1 MNIKTV
7 VVGKLLNNTYIITT
21 KENNAVIIDPGM
33 EFDKIEKALDECGAA
48 LKYIIF
54 THGHYDH
61 TASAYDLVEK
71 TGAKLVIGSRDAE
84 MLEDTDLS
92 MSWMFTNH
100 PHSLAADIPVE
111 DGDTLTLDE
120 LTFEFVMTPGHSKGS
135 MVILCDDIMFSG
147 DTVLE
152 QSVGR
157 TDFYGG
163 NEAFM
168 IQSIKRLAA
177 LDKNYKILAGHGP
190 ATTLER
196 EKQQNPYF
204 LQYA

>member
-21 KENNAVIIDPGM
+21 KQNNAVIIDPGM
-33 EFDKIEKALDECGAA
+33 EFDKIEKALDETGAT

-61 TASAYDLVEK
+61 TASAYDLVKK

-100 PHSLAADIPVE
+100 PHRLSADISVE
-111 DGDTLTLDE
+111 DGDKLTLDE

-135 MVILCDDIMFSG
+135 MVILCEDYMFSG

-190 ATTLER
+190 ATTLET
-196 EKQQNPYF
+196 EKHQNPYF

>member
-7 VVGKLLNNTYIITT
+7 VVGKLLNNTYILTT
-21 KENNAVIIDPGM
+21 KQNNAVIIDPGI
-33 EFDKIEKALDECGAA
+33 EFDKIEKALLETGAS

-61 TASAYDLVEK
+61 TASAYDLVSK

-100 PHSLAADIPVE
+100 PHALKADITVD
-111 DGDTLTLDE
+111 DGDKLTLDE

-135 MVILCDDIMFSG
+135 MVILCEDVMFSG

-152 QSVGR
+152 NSVGR

-177 LDKNYKILAGHGP
+177 LSKNYKILAGHGD
-190 ATTLER
+190 ATTLLN
-196 EKQQNPYF
+196 EKKQNPYF

>member
-21 KENNAVIIDPGM
+21 KENNAVIIDPGI
-33 EFDKIEKALDECGAA
+33 EFDKIEKALDESGAS
-48 LKYIIF
+48 LKYLIF

-61 TASAYDLVEK
+61 TASAYDLVKK
-71 TGAKLVIGSRDAE
+71 TGAKLVIAARDAE
-84 MLEDTDLS
+84 MLEDTDKS

-100 PHSLAADIPVE
+100 PHSLKADIEVE
-111 DGDTLTLDE
+111 DGDTLSLDE
-120 LTFEFVMTPGHSKGS
+120 LTFEFLLTPGHSKGS
-135 MVILCDDIMFSG
+135 MVILCEDVMFSG

-152 QSVGR
+152 CSVGR

-168 IQSIKRLAA
+168 IQSVKRLAQ
-177 LDKNYKILAGHGP
+177 LSKNYRILAGHGEE
-190 ATTLER
+190 TTLEK

-204 LQYA
+204 IQYA

>member
-21 KENNAVIIDPGM
+21 KENNAVIIDPGI
-33 EFDKIEKALDECGAA
+33 EFDKIEKALLESGAS

-61 TASAYDLVEK
+61 TASAFDLVEK

-100 PHSLAADIPVE
+100 PHKLKADITVE
-111 DGDTLTLDE
+111 DGDKLTLDE

-135 MVILCDDIMFSG
+135 MVILCEDCMFSG

-152 QSVGR
+152 NSVGR

-168 IQSIKRLAA
+168 IQSIKRIAA
-177 LDKNYKILAGHGP
+177 LDKNYKILAGHGD

-196 EKQQNPYF
+196 EKYQTPYF
-204 LQYA
+204 VQYA

>member
-1 MNIKTV
+1 MV
-7 VVGKLLNNTYIITT
+7 Y
-21 KENNAVIIDPGM
+21 AFSP
-33 EFDKIEKALDECGAA
+33 
-48 LKYIIF
+48 
-54 THGHYDH
+54 
-61 TASAYDLVEK
+61 
-71 TGAKLVIGSRDAE
+71 
-84 MLEDTDLS
+84 
-92 MSWMFTNH
+92 TNH
-100 PHSLAADIPVE
+100 PHILKADIPVE

-135 MVILCDDIMFSG
+135 MVILCEDVMFSG

-168 IQSIKRLAA
+168 IQSIKRIAA
-177 LDKNYKILAGHGP
+177 LSKNYKILAGHGDS
-190 ATTLER
+190 TTLEQ
-196 EKQQNPYF
+196 EKLNNPYF

>member
-21 KENNAVIIDPGM
+21 KQNNAVIIDPGM
-33 EFDKIEKALDECGAA
+33 EFDKIEKALDETGAT

-61 TASAYDLVEK
+61 TASAYDLVKK

-100 PHSLAADIPVE
+100 PHRLSADIPVE
-111 DGDTLTLDE
+111 DGDKLTLDE

-135 MVILCDDIMFSG
+135 MVILCEDYMFSG

-177 LDKNYKILAGHGP
+177 LSKNYKILAGHG
-190 ATTLER
+190 ASTTLEQ

>member
-7 VVGKLLNNTYIITT
+7 VVGKLLNNTYIVTT
-21 KENNAVIIDPGM
+21 KQNNAVIIDPGM
-33 EFDKIEKALDECGAA
+33 EFDKIEKALDESGAN

-71 TGAKLVIGSRDAE
+71 TGAKLVIASRDAE

-100 PHSLAADIPVE
+100 PHILKADIPVE
-111 DGDTLTLDE
+111 DGDTLSLDD

-135 MVILCDDIMFSG
+135 MVILCEDVMFSG

-177 LDKNYKILAGHGP
+177 LDKNYKILAGHGDS
-190 ATTLER
+190 TTLEQ
-196 EKQQNPYF
+196 EKLNNPYF

>member
-33 EFDKIEKALDECGAA
+33 EFDKIEKALDETGAT

-100 PHSLAADIPVE
+100 PHRLAADISVE
-111 DGDTLTLDE
+111 DGDKLTLDE

-135 MVILCDDIMFSG
+135 MVILCDDYMFSG

-177 LDKNYKILAGHGP
+177 LDKNYKILAGHGD
-190 ATTLER
+190 ATTLEN
-196 EKQQNPYF
+196 EKKQNPYF

>member
-33 EFDKIEKALDECGAA
+33 EFDKIEKALLESGAS

-61 TASAYDLVEK
+61 TASAFDLVEK

-100 PHSLAADIPVE
+100 PHKLKADITIEP
-111 DGDTLTLDE
+111 LL
-120 LTFEFVMTPGHSKGS
+120 
-135 MVILCDDIMFSG
+135 
-147 DTVLE
+147 
-152 QSVGR
+152 
-157 TDFYGG
+157 
-163 NEAFM
+163 
-168 IQSIKRLAA
+168 
-177 LDKNYKILAGHGP
+177 
-190 ATTLER
+190 
-196 EKQQNPYF
+196 
-204 LQYA
+204 

>member
-21 KENNAVIIDPGM
+21 KQNNAVIIDPGM
-33 EFDKIEKALDECGAA
+33 EFDKIEKALDETGAT

-61 TASAYDLVEK
+61 TASAYDLVKK

-100 PHSLAADIPVE
+100 PHRLSADISVE
-111 DGDTLTLDE
+111 DGDKLTLDE

-135 MVILCDDIMFSG
+135 MVILCEDYMFSG

-168 IQSIKRLAA
+168 IQSIKRLAS
-177 LDKNYKILAGHGP
+177 LSKNYKILAGHG
-190 ATTLER
+190 ASTTLEQ

>member
-21 KENNAVIIDPGM
+21 KQNNAVIIDPGM
-33 EFDKIEKALDECGAA
+33 EFDKIEKALDETGAT

-61 TASAYDLVEK
+61 TASAYDLVKK

-100 PHSLAADIPVE
+100 PHSLKADIPVE
-111 DGDTLTLDE
+111 DGDKLTLDE

-135 MVILCDDIMFSG
+135 MVILCEDYMFSG

-177 LDKNYKILAGHGP
+177 LSKNYKILAGHG
-190 ATTLER
+190 ASTTLEQ